1 VKIHIV
7 QKGDTLWKIAQK
19 YGVDFEQLKKING
32 HLSDPNMIMPGMKI
46 KVPTA
51 GVPIKKETKTYAPS
65 KKPKVGEHPYAETKP
80 FVSFNIDAE
89 MDTASGS
96 VSENEIP
103 VNEAPKAV
111 EKEKPKAPAAKAPKA
126 EVKEKP
132 KAPAVEAP
140 KAEAKEK
147 PKAPAVEA
155 PKAEVKEKPKAPAV
169 EAPKAEAKEKP
180 KAPAAKA
187 PKAEVKEKPK
197 APAVEAPKA
206 EGKGTAKAPI
216 SGTSKGMENKKANV
230 SVNEAPNVP
239 VNETPN
245 VPVNEAPNVPVNET
259 PNVPANEAPKA
270 PTAYTPP
277 LTHTIPPVVPTP
289 HVSFAKSLPNLP
301 PIPPKPSN
309 ILPGM
314 MKEEMDESP
323 TELKG
328 EQTEIADE
336 SEETPPPLPNIPHVP
351 IAPMTAPVFGVDQG
365 CVPVTPILPGAGFYM
380 SPPPAMPSYSPPPG
394 SLGGGPENNPA
405 PFPGISEGS
414 NDSLESP
421 QFSEPGKHG
430 AAAPLAPPAGA
441 AFAASG
447 PAAPGYAPSGVYAP
461 LAGYPPFGYVPVYPP
476 TPYYGG
482 YAPPGV
488 YAQPAPY
495 GYAPQQAAQAIPW
508 PGAVYP
514 VSPPAAGSRLFAGPP
529 DEESEHG
536 EEQ

>member
-1 VKIHIV
+1 MKIHIV

-89 MDTASGS
+89 MDTASGA

-111 EKEKPKAPAAKAPKA
+111 E
-126 EVKEKP
+126 
-132 KAPAVEAP
+132 
-140 KAEAKEK
+140 
-147 PKAPAVEA
+147 
-155 PKAEVKEKPKAPAV
+155 
-169 EAPKAEAKEKP
+169 KEKP